1 MSSWPLSRRSLG
13 FISIPITVPDTTTF

>member
-1 MSSWPLSRRSLG
+1 MSFWPLSRRSLG